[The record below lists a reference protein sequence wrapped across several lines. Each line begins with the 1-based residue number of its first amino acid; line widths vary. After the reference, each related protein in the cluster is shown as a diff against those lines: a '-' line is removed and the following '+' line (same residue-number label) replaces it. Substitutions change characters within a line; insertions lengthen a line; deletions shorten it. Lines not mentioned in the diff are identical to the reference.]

1 MFRPTTA
8 YFCFSVDDLAR
19 AKAFYTGIL
28 GGEVEE
34 LTGRL
39 RLHLPGGSIA
49 IAYAKDAHQPTN
61 YTILD
66 FVVDD
71 IDEAVDELLK
81 RGVQF
86 ERQEDLP
93 ILQDEK
99 AILRGRSHDL
109 GPDIAWFRDPA
120 GNTLAVLQQ
129 PE

>member
-8 YFCFSVDDLAR
+8 YFCFSVDVLAK
-19 AKAFYTGIL
+19 AKAFYSGTL
-28 GGEVEE
+28 GVEAEE
-34 LTGRL
+34 LMGRL

-49 IAYAKDAHQPTN
+49 IAYAKDTHQPAT

-93 ILQDEK
+93 LSQDEK
-99 AILRGRSHDL
+99 AILRGRSHNL
-109 GPDIAWFRDPA
+109 GPDIAWFQDPA

-129 PE
+129 P